1 LLRYAL
7 SPVLP
12 QVPFRLAAAAGLTGR
27 PPPAPFSAE
36 RALLAAQATCVDNG
50 AMAPQGSAAV
60 PAQSAT
66 AAHGTTA
73 ALLAGYLHAVGVRHL
88 FCYPGESV
96 IDFMEASR
104 RRGIELV
111 PAVREGTAAFMAQAA
126 AMATGL
132 PGVCLSTLGPGSTA
146 LLNGVASATL
156 DRVPVLA
163 VSGQIESS
171 REQFFTH
178 QVVDHGRMFA
188 PAAKLALR
196 LEPASADTVIRKALR
211 TAVAERPGAVHLT
224 VTADAWLVPPGAAS
238 AGPASAGPASAGP
251 ASADAALSGVS
262 DAIIPPP
269 LTAAAGSVDVHGD
282 GDPLRV
288 LRAARRPVILAGI
301 AALRC
306 AAGPEL
312 VSLAER
318 AGLPVVVSP
327 MAKGTF
333 PEDHPYFAGVLDMA
347 GHRVVWDLLAGADLI
362 LAAGFDPVELISPWS
377 VTTPVLHL
385 DTTPNTD
392 QVYASAHELVG
403 HVGAI
408 LRWITAQWSGQPR
421 WAEAEVASHRARL
434 RAAWQAGRAEG
445 KLNPSD
451 VVEIARQATPPDTIV
466 TTDVGSHKI
475 MAGQAWQAREPRS
488 VLMTNG
494 LSAMGFGVPAAI
506 AAKLT
511 RPDRPVL
518 ALVGDGG
525 FAMTATE
532 MRIAATLDLPV
543 TVVVFT
549 DNSLNRIELRQ
560 QLMGYPPTATRM
572 GGTDLAALAEAMGC
586 DGIRVDTPAALE
598 KALADFGP
606 RSQPSAGSRPLVI
619 EARIAPAQYEAQF

>member
-1 LLRYAL
+1 M
-7 SPVLP
+7 V
-12 QVPFRLAAAAGLTGR
+12 T
-27 PPPAPFSAE
+27 
-36 RALLAAQATCVDNG
+36 AQATGVDNG
-50 AMAPQGSAAV
+50 AMASQGSASV
-60 PAQSAT
+60 PAQSA
-66 AAHGTTA
+66 AAARGTTA
-73 ALLAGYLHAVGVRHL
+73 ALLAGYLHAAGVRHI
-88 FCYPGESV
+88 FGYPGESV

-104 RRGIELV
+104 RQGIELV
-111 PAVREGTAAFMAQAA
+111 SAVREGTAAFMAQAA
-126 AMATGL
+126 AMAAGR
-132 PGVCLSTLGPGSTA
+132 PGECLSTLGPGSTA

-196 LEPASADTVIRKALR
+196 LEPSSADPVIRRALR

-224 VTADAWLVPPGAAS
+224 VTADTWLVPPGA
-238 AGPASAGPASAGP
+238 G
-251 ASADAALSGVS
+251 

-269 LTAAAGSVDVHGD
+269 LTAAAGSVDVHGR
-282 GDPLRV
+282 GDPLRL

-312 VSLAER
+312 VSLAEQ

-421 WAEAEVASHRARL
+421 WAEAEVAAHRARL

-451 VVEIARQATPPDTIV
+451 VVGIARQAAPPDTIV

-475 MAGQAWQAREPRS
+475 MAGQVWQAREPRS

-532 MRIAATLDLPV
+532 MRIAAALELPV

-560 QLMGYPPTATRM
+560 QVMGYPPTATRM
-572 GGTDLAALAEAMGC
+572 GGTDLADLAEAMGC
-586 DGIRVDTPAALE
+586 DGIRVEAPAALE
-598 KALADFGP
+598 KALADLGP
-606 RSQPSAGSRPLVI
+606 RSQPSSGSRPLVI
-619 EARIAPAQYEAQF
+619 EARIDPAQYEAQF

>member
-1 LLRYAL
+1 M
-7 SPVLP
+7 
-12 QVPFRLAAAAGLTGR
+12 
-27 PPPAPFSAE
+27 
-36 RALLAAQATCVDNG
+36 AQESV
-50 AMAPQGSAAV
+50 SV
-60 PAQSAT
+60 PAQGPT
-66 AAHGTTA
+66 APGSTA
-73 ALLAGYLHAVGVRHL
+73 ALLAGYLHAVGVRHV
-88 FCYPGESV
+88 FGYPGESV
-96 IDFMEASR
+96 IDFMEAAR
-104 RRGIELV
+104 HQGIELV
-111 PAVREGTAAFMAQAA
+111 SAVREGTAAFMAEAA
-126 AMATGL
+126 AMATGQ

-146 LLNGVASATL
+146 VLNGVASATL

-188 PAAKLALR
+188 PATKLALR

-211 TAVAERPGAVHLT
+211 TVVAERPGAVHLT
-224 VTADAWLVPPGAAS
+224 VTADAWLLP
-238 AGPASAGPASAGP
+238 AGPASAGAASAG
-251 ASADAALSGVS
+251 ATSAGVGS
-262 DAIIPPP
+262 VVIPPP
-269 LTAAAGSVDVHGD
+269 LTAAAGSVDVYGD
-282 GDPLRV
+282 GDPLQV

-312 VSLAER
+312 AGLAER
-318 AGLPVVVSP
+318 AGIPVVVSP

-362 LAAGFDPVELISPWS
+362 LTAGFDPVELISPWS
-377 VTTPVLHL
+377 VSTPVVHL

-403 HVGAI
+403 HVGAL
-408 LRWITAQWSGQPR
+408 LRWVTAQWSGQPR
-421 WAEAEVASHRARL
+421 WTEAEVAAHRARL
-434 RAAWQAGRAEG
+434 RAAWLAGRTEG
-445 KLNPSD
+445 RLNPSD
-451 VVEIARQATPPDTIV
+451 VVQIARHGAPPDTIV
-466 TTDVGSHKI
+466 TTDVGSHKL
-475 MAGQAWQAREPRS
+475 MAGQVWQAREPRS

-511 RPDRPVL
+511 RPDRPVM

-532 MRIAATLDLPV
+532 MRIAAALDLPI

-572 GGTDLAALAEAMGC
+572 GGSDLAALAEAMGC
-586 DGIRVDTPAALE
+586 DGVRVDTASGLE

-606 RSQPSAGSRPLVI
+606 RSQASSGSRPLVI
-619 EARIAPAQYEAQF
+619 EARIDPAQYEVQF